1 MARTHKLKRNLGL
14 FLITIY
20 GLGNIV
26 GAGIYALIG
35 KVAGESGSATP
46 LAFVLA
52 AIVAGFSAMSF
63 AELSS
68 RQPYSE
74 GVSAYVHLAF
84 KKKSVSLFVGLF
96 MSLATIVSAAT
107 LARAF
112 GGYLQ
117 SASGLNIGIGA
128 IIVILAFGLL
138 ASWGIAE
145 SAKVFAAHTII
156 EIIGLL
162 IIVWFGRSFLAT
174 AVSHPGPMFDISA
187 VGFGGLMSGV
197 FLAFY
202 AYIGIEDMVHLSEET
217 KKSRFTMPLAIALA
231 VIISTLLYFLISVVA
246 INAIPVNELQN
257 SSAPLSL
264 VYDKITN
271 SPGWII
277 TLIALTASAGGV
289 LAHII
294 SGSRLLYGMAEA
306 GWINK
311 RLAVVHER
319 RKTPSF
325 AIALVVVL
333 SAALAFFVGL
343 TALATITSFL
353 ILSIFLLVNVSLAY
367 LKLKKVRSKQAR
379 LSVPLI
385 IPILGALSCLIL
397 LVLQII
403 HLV

>member
-1 MARTHKLKRNLGL
+1 
-14 FLITIY
+14 
-20 GLGNIV
+20 
-26 GAGIYALIG
+26 
-35 KVAGESGSATP
+35 
-46 LAFVLA
+46 
-52 AIVAGFSAMSF
+52 
-63 AELSS
+63 
-68 RQPYSE
+68 
-74 GVSAYVHLAF
+74 
-84 KKKSVSLFVGLF
+84 
-96 MSLATIVSAAT
+96 
-107 LARAF
+107 
-112 GGYLQ
+112 
-117 SASGLNIGIGA
+117 
-128 IIVILAFGLL
+128 
-138 ASWGIAE
+138 
-145 SAKVFAAHTII
+145 
-156 EIIGLL
+156 
-162 IIVWFGRSFLAT
+162 
-174 AVSHPGPMFDISA
+174 MFDISA

-231 VIISTLLYFLISVVA
+231 VVISTLLYFLISVVA

-257 SSAPLSL
+257 SAAPLSL
-264 VYDKITN
+264 VYDKITD

-277 TLIALTASAGGV
+277 VLIALTASAGGV

-311 RLAVVHER
+311 RLAVVHES
-319 RKTPSF
+319 RKTPGL

-367 LKLKKVRSKQAR
+367 LKLKKVRSKQSR
-379 LSVPLI
+379 LSVPMI
-385 IPILGALSCLIL
+385 IPIFGALSCLIL